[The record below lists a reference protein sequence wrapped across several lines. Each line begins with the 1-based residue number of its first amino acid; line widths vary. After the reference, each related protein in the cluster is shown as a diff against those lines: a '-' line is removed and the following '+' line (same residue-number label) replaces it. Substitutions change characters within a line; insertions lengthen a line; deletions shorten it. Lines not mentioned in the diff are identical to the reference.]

1 MSEEVRIGFLVIIL
15 NLKITE
21 SLADRFPDLRVQVIE
36 INGLRVALEDHK
48 LEEFKT
54 QAFADLRN
62 KYALESL
69 KDQPVFRSYRDF
81 FWKVGVDPTKTRPA
95 AEALIRRVLGGRT
108 IPRINTAVDAYNLA
122 SMTTCVA
129 LAAFDLDRIDGD
141 VTMRFAD
148 GGEAFHGIGMDKS
161 AVLAGGEV
169 VMADNS
175 RLIAVYPYRD
185 ADYSKIDLQTTA
197 MMLVSCGVPGVS
209 LGLLGEAADK
219 ACEFVTR
226 FCDGKTSS

>member
-1 MSEEVRIGFLVIIL
+1 M
-15 NLKITE
+15 
-21 SLADRFPDLRVQVIE
+21 
-36 INGLRVALEDHK
+36 ALE
-48 LEEFKT
+48 LLWRIL
-54 QAFADLRN
+54 DLKSSRHRFSPIS
-62 KYALESL
+62 ETSTPL
-69 KDQPVFRSYRDF
+69 KVSKPVFRSYREF

-108 IPRINTAVDAYNLA
+108 IPRINTAVDAYNLG

-129 LAAFDLDRIDGD
+129 LVAFDLERIDGD
-141 VTMRFAD
+141 ITMRFAD
-148 GGEAFHGIGMDKS
+148 AGEAFHGIGMDKP

-185 ADYSKIDLQTTA
+185 ANYSKIDLQTTA

-209 LGLLGEAADK
+209 LGLLSEAAEK

-226 FCDGKTSS
+226 FCDGKTSN

>member
-1 MSEEVRIGFLVIIL
+1 VTG
-15 NLKITE
+15 
-21 SLADRFPDLRVQVIE
+21 
-36 INGLRVALEDHK
+36 INGLTIVLEDPR

-54 QAFADLRN
+54 QVFAELRN
-62 KYALESL
+62 KYALENL

-81 FWKVGVDPTKTRPA
+81 FWRVGVDPTKTRPA

-141 VTMRFAD
+141 ITMRFAD

-161 AVLAGGEV
+161 TVLAGGEV
-169 VMADNS
+169 VMADSS

-185 ADYSKIDLQTTA
+185 ADYSKIDLQTKA
-197 MMLVSCGVPGVS
+197 MMLISCGVPGVP
-209 LGLLGEAADK
+209 LGLLDGAAEK

-226 FCDGKTSS
+226 FCDGKTSN

>member
-1 MSEEVRIGFLVIIL
+1 M
-15 NLKITE
+15 NLKIAE

-36 INGLRVALEDHK
+36 INGLRVALEDPG

-54 QAFADLRN
+54 QVFADLRN
-62 KYALESL
+62 NYTLESL

-108 IPRINTAVDAYNLA
+108 IPRINTAVDAYNLG

-148 GGEAFHGIGMDKS
+148 GGERS
-161 AVLAGGEV
+161 A
-169 VMADNS
+169 
-175 RLIAVYPYRD
+175 
-185 ADYSKIDLQTTA
+185 
-197 MMLVSCGVPGVS
+197 PGR
-209 LGLLGEAADK
+209 GRN
-219 ACEFVTR
+219 TR
-226 FCDGKTSS
+226 TI